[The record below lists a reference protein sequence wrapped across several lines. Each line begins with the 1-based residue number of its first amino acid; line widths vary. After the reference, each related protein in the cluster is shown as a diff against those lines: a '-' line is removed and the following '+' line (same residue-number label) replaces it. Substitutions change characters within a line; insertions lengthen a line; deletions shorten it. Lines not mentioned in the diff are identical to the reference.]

1 MFPRAPSFE
10 PLNTKSMLQT
20 TTDRIRKRD
29 ANMEYGPRNRSFMFT
44 FLRSHC
50 HSLVQEKCQS
60 SATSKTR
67 MTNCSGI
74 CLYCFPI
81 PNGNSQS
88 KCGSVC
94 INTFNTQVRTT
105 MSTKEPK
112 RFLCMIFRG
121 VSDIQIPLWFPFNFK
136 EATFWSSH

>member
-29 ANMEYGPRNRSFMFT
+29 ANMEYGPPNRSFMFT
-44 FLRSHC
+44 FLRSHR

-60 SATSKTR
+60 SATNKTR

-81 PNGNSQS
+81 PNGNFQS

-94 INTFNTQVRTT
+94 INTYNNVHKG
-105 MSTKEPK
+105 TKE
-112 RFLCMIFRG
+112 LVMHHHQGGFRH
-121 VSDIQIPLWFPFNFK
+121 SDPIVVPF
-136 EATFWSSH
+136 